1 MFDTVKLYDFCM
13 APLEKGALGRWRRD
27 LCGRAQGRVLEVGCG
42 SGANFSYYP
51 PELEIVAVDQNPAML
66 EKARARAALA
76 MSPIQLLD
84 ANLENLPLE
93 DRSVD
98 TILST
103 LVFCSVPDPVRG
115 LGELRRV
122 LRTEGRLYMVE
133 HVGSHKHL
141 PKLLLEALTCWS
153 SRYGEYFNRDT
164 EENLKLAGW
173 KILEVE
179 NLFADVVK
187 FITATPGKG

>member
-1 MFDTVKLYDFCM
+1 VFDTAKLYDFCM
-13 APLEKGALGRWRRD
+13 TPLEKGALGRWRRD
-27 LCGRAQGRVLEVGCG
+27 LCSRVQGRVLEVGCG

-51 PELEIVAVDQNPAML
+51 PGLEIVAVDQNPAML
-66 EKARARAALA
+66 EKAQPRAALA
-76 MSPIQLLD
+76 ISPIKLLQ

-103 LVFCSVPDPVRG
+103 LVFCSVPDPIRG
-115 LGELRRV
+115 LSELRRV

-141 PKLLLEALTCWS
+141 PRMFLEALTCWS

-164 EENLKLAGW
+164 EANLQLAGW
-173 KILEVE
+173 RILEVK

-187 FITATPGKG
+187 FIAATPGEG